1 MSKTFDEAAYLAR
14 RAANEA
20 KLTDAG
26 VYGPQMEHDACG
38 VGFVAARDGK
48 PNRAVVDAA
57 IEALQAIWHRGA
69 VDADGMTGDGAG
81 IHIEIP
87 RDFFIEHIGRTGH
100 DDDGGRLAVGMVFLP
115 RADLG
120 AQERCR
126 CIVEREILAVGHYIY
141 GWRQVPV
148 DIRALGAKAKATR
161 PEIEQI
167 MFSMPA
173 DMDAV
178 AAERELYLVRRRIE
192 KAVLQHMI
200 TDFYICSR
208 SSRSIIYKGMFLA
221 EQVTAFFP
229 DLLDPRFISSFA
241 IYHQRYST
249 NTMPTW
255 RLAQPLGCWRIMVK
269 STPSAATRT
278 G

>member
-1 MSKTFDEAAYLAR
+1 
-14 RAANEA
+14 
-20 KLTDAG
+20 
-26 VYGPQMEHDACG
+26 MEHDACG

-115 RADLG
+115 RADLA

-148 DIRALGAKAKATR
+148 DIRALGAKARATR

-167 MFSMPA
+167 MFSMPS
-173 DMDAV
+173 DMMWWQPNASVSCPAPDRKSRF
-178 AAERELYLVRRRIE
+178 AAYDHRFLHLFDV
-192 KAVLQHMI
+192 KPVNHLQRHV
-200 TDFYICSR
+200 F
-208 SSRSIIYKGMFLA
+208 G
-221 EQVTAFFP
+221 
-229 DLLDPRFISSFA
+229 
-241 IYHQRYST
+241 
-249 NTMPTW
+249 
-255 RLAQPLGCWRIMVK
+255 
-269 STPSAATRT
+269 
-278 G
+278 

>member
-1 MSKTFDEAAYLAR
+1 MTKNFDEAAYLQR

-20 KLTDAG
+20 KLTKAG

-38 VGFVAARDGK
+38 VGFVAAQDGK
-48 PNRAVVDAA
+48 PNRAVVESA

-87 RDFFIEHIGRTGH
+87 RDFFIEHIARTGH

-115 RADLG
+115 RTDLG

-126 CIVEREILAVGHYIY
+126 CIVEQEILAVGHSIY

-148 DIRALGAKAKATR
+148 DIKALGTKAIATR

-167 MFSMPA
+167 MFSMPIE
-173 DMDAV
+173 MDA
-178 AAERELYLVRRRIE
+178 AR
-192 KAVLQHMI
+192 
-200 TDFYICSR
+200 SR
-208 SSRSIIYKGMFLA
+208 TPALSCAPPDRKG
-221 EQVTAFFP
+221 
-229 DLLDPRFISSFA
+229 
-241 IYHQRYST
+241 RYQ
-249 NTMPTW
+249 
-255 RLAQPLGCWRIMVK
+255 AYDQ
-269 STPSAATRT
+269 
-278 G
+278 